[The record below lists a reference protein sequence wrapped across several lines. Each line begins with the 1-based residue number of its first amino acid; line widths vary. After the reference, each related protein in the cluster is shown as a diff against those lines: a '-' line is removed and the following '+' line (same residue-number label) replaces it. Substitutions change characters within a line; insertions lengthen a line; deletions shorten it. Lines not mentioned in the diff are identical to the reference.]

1 MTGLYDLGEP
11 GWGHWKG
18 LVAPSTPIFSSTRSH
33 LREPDPGH
41 WKGLVAASTPIFSS
55 YRSDQSEPSYNA
67 PRRTGPGSSER
78 AHRALYAHIFL
89 VQIGPI
95 GAKHLGEPDWGHW
108 KELVAS
114 STPIFSSTRS
124 VQK

>member
-18 LVAPSTPIFSSTRSH
+18 LVAPSTPIFSSTRSG
-33 LREPDPGH
+33 LYDLGEPGWGH
-41 WKGLVAASTPIFSS
+41 WKGLVAP
-55 YRSDQSEPSYNA
+55 
-67 PRRTGPGSSER
+67 
-78 AHRALYAHIFL
+78 
-89 VQIGPI
+89 
-95 GAKHLGEPDWGHW
+95 
-108 KELVAS
+108 